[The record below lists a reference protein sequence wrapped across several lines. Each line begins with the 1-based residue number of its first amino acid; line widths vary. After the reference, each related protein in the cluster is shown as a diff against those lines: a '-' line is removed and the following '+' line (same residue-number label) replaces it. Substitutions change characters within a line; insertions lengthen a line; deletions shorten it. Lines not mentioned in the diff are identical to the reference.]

1 MLATFISEFHHV
13 TAKKSKSAAFL
24 GALLLSLSAMQSSPA
39 QARPDTDPK
48 KDDASKYAMGLPP
61 QADSLTDGSVT
72 INGQQ
77 VAYRAVAGTL
87 TVGATDPQDAM
98 LGLDGRYL
106 PDAGVTPAAKPE
118 EQSPTARIFYTAYF
132 KKDGDTGKRPV
143 TFLYNGGPGSAT
155 MYLHMGAFGPKR
167 IVTQDA
173 QHDTAAP
180 YAVVQNAYSLLDVS
194 DLVFIDA
201 PGTGFSR
208 VVGKDAGKAF
218 WGTDEDA
225 HAFDRF
231 IRRFLTKYN
240 RWNSPKY
247 LFGESY
253 GTTRSAVLSNM
264 LQGVDL
270 NGVILLSQILSFDD
284 SADSP
289 EGNPGTD
296 QGYILA
302 LPSMA
307 ATGWYHHRLANQP
320 PALEP
325 FLREVEQFSLGEYAS
340 ALLQG
345 ADLGED
351 RKHAIAE
358 KLQGYTGVPAA
369 YWLRAN
375 LRVSG
380 GDFSKELQSEL
391 GITTGRLD
399 TRYQGPDIDPLSKD
413 ATYDPFTN
421 AIDSA
426 FVTAI
431 NQYAR
436 QDLKYGENMTY
447 KPSAR
452 ESDFHWHLAHKTPG
466 DDGWDG
472 SSVNVMPDLAM
483 TMKRNPKM
491 KVMLMGG
498 YFDLG
503 CLYFGATYEMKHL
516 PMPRELQANISY
528 HFFETGHMVYINETA
543 LKNLHDDT
551 AAFIRSTESGR

>member
-1 MLATFISEFHHV
+1 MK
-13 TAKKSKSAAFL
+13 AKTPLFVVL
-24 GALLLSLSAMQSSPA
+24 MGALLTASAGSFPA
-39 QARPDTDPK
+39 SAQGSPDTSKKEDPAK
-48 KDDASKYAMGLPP
+48 TSMGFPP
-61 QADSLTDGSVT
+61 QPDSVTDGSLS
-72 INGQQ
+72 INGQPF
-77 VAYRAVAGTL
+77 AYRAIAGTL
-87 TVGATDPQDAM
+87 TVGSSDTQDAM

-106 PDAGVTPAAKPE
+106 PDAGVDLPAKPE
-118 EQSPTARIFYTAYF
+118 DQPPTARIFYAAYF
-132 KKDGDTGKRPV
+132 KKDGDSGKRPV

-167 IVTQDA
+167 IVTQDV

-180 YAVVQNAYSLLDVS
+180 YAIVENPYSLLDVS

-231 IRRFLTKYN
+231 IRRFLTKYH

-270 NGVILLSQILSFDD
+270 NGVILLSQILSFND
-284 SADSP
+284 SADGP

-296 QGYILA
+296 QPYILA

-325 FLREVEQFSLGEYAS
+325 FLHEVEQFSLGEYAS
-340 ALLQG
+340 ALMQG
-345 ADLGED
+345 SDLPAD
-351 RKHAIAE
+351 RKRAIADR
-358 KLQGYTGVPAA
+358 LQAYTGVPAA

-413 ATYDPFTN
+413 ADYDPFTN
-421 AIDSA
+421 AVDSA

-452 ESDFHWHLAHKTPG
+452 ESDFRWHLAHRTPG
-466 DDGWDG
+466 SDGWEG
-472 SSVNVMPDLAM
+472 ASVNVMPDLAM

-516 PMPRELQANISY
+516 PMPQDLQANISY
-528 HFFETGHMVYINETA
+528 HFFETGHMVYINEPA
-543 LKNLHDDT
+543 LKNLHDYT
-551 AAFIRSTESGR
+551 AAFIRATESGR